1 MPSDSI
7 LTPLRRPR
15 FRRMITAQFVAETGD
30 GITLVALPLYV
41 FARTD
46 SALLTSLT
54 FAAEMTLGIL
64 LGFLGGIAADAFD
77 RQRVLLTSYLVRG
90 GLLVAAFAVGPLW
103 LAVTFGVMARALG
116 QLDNPSFDALV
127 PGQAEDDLQQV
138 LAVRRFVQA
147 VSITI
152 GPAVGALAVSLIG
165 PRPALLLNA
174 ALFAVS
180 WLILVGVDHLDAD
193 HADRVAARAGL
204 SVSESARDLV
214 GGMAIAGRLPGVR
227 RLVLYWSLVMATVA
241 IVMAAAV
248 VWFER
253 ELAVDE
259 VWYGLAISAYG
270 IGAAIGAAWAGGR
283 SFSWPLPRVLLVAAP
298 VYAVFCGFGVLFE
311 VPWLLPL
318 GWLCW
323 GIALG
328 PEMVLGELFFV
339 RRVPEESLGRAF
351 AGVGVANTIGMAV
364 GYTIAGPALEL
375 WGPRSVVL
383 GVAAFI
389 LLLGLVLWLRPAME
403 GAAWPD
409 RQLQPAV

>member
-1 MPSDSI
+1 MQRDSI

-15 FRRMITAQFVAETGD
+15 FRRMIAAQFVAETGD

-54 FAAEMTLGIL
+54 FAAEMALGIL
-64 LGFLGGIAADAFD
+64 LGFLGGMAADAFD

-103 LAVTFGVMARALG
+103 LAVTFGVLARALG

-152 GPAVGALAVSLIG
+152 GPAVGAFAVSLIG
-165 PRPALLLNA
+165 PRSALLLNA

-180 WLILVGVDHLDAD
+180 WLILVGVHQLDAD
-193 HADRVAARAGL
+193 HADRVASREGL
-204 SVSESARDLV
+204 SVSEAARELT
-214 GGMAIAGRLPGVR
+214 GGMAIAIRLPGVR
-227 RLVLYWSLVMATVA
+227 RLVLYWSIVMATVA
-241 IVMAAAV
+241 VVMAAAV

-259 VWYGLAISAYG
+259 IWYGLAISAYG

-283 SFSWPLPRVLLVAAP
+283 SFSWPLPRVLLVASP

-311 VPWLLPL
+311 VPWLLPI

-375 WGPRSVVL
+375 WGARAVVL

-389 LLLGLVLWLRPAME
+389 LLMGVLMWLRPALQ
-403 GAAWPD
+403 GAAWPE
-409 RQLQPAV
+409 RELAPAT

>member
-1 MPSDSI
+1 MESDSI
-7 LTPLRRPR
+7 LKPLRRPR
-15 FRRMITAQFVAETGD
+15 FRRMISAQFVAETGD

-54 FAAEMTLGIL
+54 FAAEMTVGIL

-103 LAVTFGVMARALG
+103 LAVSFGVLARALG

-152 GPAVGALAVSLIG
+152 GPAVGAFAVSLIG

-174 ALFAVS
+174 ALFVVS
-180 WLILVGVDHLDAD
+180 WLILIGVRGLDAEHD
-193 HADRVAARAGL
+193 DRVASLEGL
-204 SVSESARDLV
+204 SVAEAGRDLAK
-214 GGMAIAGRLPGVR
+214 GMAIAIRLPGVR
-227 RLVLYWSLVMATVA
+227 RLVLYWSVVMATVA

-253 ELAVDE
+253 TLAVDE

-283 SFSWPLPRVLLVAAP
+283 SFSWPLSRVLFVAAP
-298 VYAVFCGFGVLFE
+298 VYATFCCVGVVFS

-339 RRVPEESLGRAF
+339 RRIPEESLGRAF

-364 GYTIAGPALEL
+364 GYAIAGPALEL
-375 WGPRSVVL
+375 WGPRTVVM
-383 GVAAFI
+383 GVAGFI
-389 LLLGLVLWLRPAME
+389 LLLGLLWLRPAME
-403 GAAWPD
+403 GASWPD
-409 RQLQPAV
+409 RALEPVG

>member
-7 LTPLRRPR
+7 LKPLRRRR

-54 FAAEMTLGIL
+54 FAAEMTIGIL

-103 LAVTFGVMARALG
+103 LAVSFGVLARALG

-152 GPAVGALAVSLIG
+152 GPAVGAFAVSLIG
-165 PRPALLLNA
+165 ARSALLLNA

-180 WLILVGVDHLDAD
+180 WLILVGVKGLDAD
-193 HADRVAARAGL
+193 HADRVAALEGL
-204 SVSESARDLV
+204 SVTEAARDLA
-214 GGMAIAGRLPGVR
+214 GGMAIAVRIRGVR
-227 RLVLYWSLVMATVA
+227 RLVLYWSLGMATVA
-241 IVMAAAV
+241 IVMAAAI

-253 ELAVDE
+253 SLAVDE
-259 VWYGLAISAYG
+259 IWYGLAISAYG

-283 SFSWPLPRVLLVAAP
+283 SFSWPLPRVLLVTAPIYAA
-298 VYAVFCGFGVLFE
+298 FCGVGVLFA

-339 RRVPEESLGRAF
+339 HRVPEESLGRAF
-351 AGVGVANTIGMAV
+351 AGVGVANTVGMAA
-364 GYTIAGPALEL
+364 GYAIAGPALEL

-383 GVAAFI
+383 AVAAFI

-409 RQLQPAV
+409 RELEPVA

>member
-1 MPSDSI
+1 MESDSI
-7 LTPLRRPR
+7 LKPLRRPR
-15 FRRMITAQFVAETGD
+15 FRRMIAAQFVAEAGD

-77 RQRVLLTSYLVRG
+77 RQRVLSTSYLVRG

-103 LAVTFGVMARALG
+103 LAVSFGVMARALG

-127 PGQAEDDLQQV
+127 PGQARGDLQQV

-165 PRPALLLNA
+165 ARTALLLNA

-180 WLILVGVDHLDAD
+180 WLILAGVEGLDAD
-193 HADRVAARAGL
+193 HDDRVAALEGL
-204 SVSESARDLV
+204 SVAEAGRDLA
-214 GGMAIAGRLPGVR
+214 GGMAIAVRLSGVR
-227 RLVLYWSLVMATVA
+227 RLVLYWSVFMAAVA
-241 IVMAAAV
+241 VVMAAAV

-253 ELAVDE
+253 ELAVSE

-270 IGAAIGAAWAGGR
+270 IGAAVGTAWAGGR
-283 SFSWPLPRVLLVAAP
+283 SFSWSLPRVLLVAAP
-298 VYAVFCGFGVLFE
+298 VYAVFCGLGVVFA

-328 PEMVLGELFFV
+328 PEMVLGEVFFV
-339 RRVPEESLGRAF
+339 SRVPEERLGRAF
-351 AGVGVANTIGMAV
+351 AGVGVANTIGMAA
-364 GYTIAGPALEL
+364 GYAIAGPALEL
-375 WGPRSVVL
+375 WGPRAVVL
-383 GVAAFI
+383 SVAVFI
-389 LLLGLVLWLRPAME
+389 LLLGLLWVRPAIE
-403 GAAWPD
+403 GARWPD
-409 RQLQPAV
+409 RVLEPVA

>member
-1 MPSDSI
+1 METDSI
-7 LTPLRRPR
+7 LKPLRRSR
-15 FRRMITAQFVAETGD
+15 FRRMIAAQFVAETGD

-54 FAAEMTLGIL
+54 FAAEMTVGIL

-90 GLLVAAFAVGPLW
+90 ALLVAAFAVGPLW
-103 LAVTFGVMARALG
+103 LAVTFGVLARALG

-152 GPAVGALAVSLIG
+152 GPAVGAFAVSLIG
-165 PRPALLLNA
+165 ARSALLLNA

-180 WLILVGVDHLDAD
+180 WVILVGVRGLDAE
-193 HADRVAARAGL
+193 HADRAASLAGL
-204 SVSESARDLV
+204 SVSEAARDLA
-214 GGMAIAGRLPGVR
+214 GGMAIAVRIPGVR
-227 RLVLYWSLVMATVA
+227 RLVLYWSLGMAAVA
-241 IVMAAAV
+241 VVLAAAV

-253 ELAVDE
+253 TLAVDE
-259 VWYGLAISAYG
+259 IWYGLAISAYG

-283 SFSWPLPRVLLVAAP
+283 SFSWPLARVLLVAAP
-298 VYAVFCGFGVLFE
+298 VYATFCGVGVLFD

-339 RRVPEESLGRAF
+339 NRVPEESLGRAF
-351 AGVGVANTIGMAV
+351 AGVGVANTVGMAA
-364 GYTIAGPALEL
+364 GYAIAGPALEL
-375 WGPRSVVL
+375 WGPRTVVL
-383 GVAAFI
+383 GVAVFV
-389 LLLGLVLWLRPAME
+389 LLLGLLWLGPARR

-409 RQLQPAV
+409 RALAPVA

>member
-1 MPSDSI
+1 MQSDSI
-7 LTPLRRPR
+7 LKPLRRPR

-54 FAAEMTLGIL
+54 FAAEMTIGIL

-103 LAVTFGVMARALG
+103 LAVSFGILARALG

-127 PGQAEDDLQQV
+127 PGQADDDLQQV

-152 GPAVGALAVSLIG
+152 GPAVGAIAVSLIG
-165 PRPALLLNA
+165 ARSALLMNA

-180 WLILVGVDHLDAD
+180 WLILVGVKGLDAD
-193 HADRVAARAGL
+193 HADRAAALEGL
-204 SVSESARDLV
+204 SVTEAARDLA
-214 GGMAIAGRLPGVR
+214 GGMAIAVRIRGVR
-227 RLVLYWSLVMATVA
+227 RLVLYWSLGMSAVA
-241 IVMAAAV
+241 IVMAAAI

-253 ELAVDE
+253 SLAVDE
-259 VWYGLAISAYG
+259 IWYGLAISAYG

-283 SFSWPLPRVLLVAAP
+283 SFSWPLPRVLLVVAPIYAA
-298 VYAVFCGFGVLFE
+298 FCGVGVLFA

-351 AGVGVANTIGMAV
+351 AGVGVANTVGMAA
-364 GYTIAGPALEL
+364 GYAIAGPALEL

-409 RQLQPAV
+409 RELEPVA

>member
-1 MPSDSI
+1 MQSDSI
-7 LTPLRRPR
+7 LKPLRRPR

-54 FAAEMTLGIL
+54 FAAEMTIGIL

-103 LAVTFGVMARALG
+103 LAVSFGILARALG

-127 PGQAEDDLQQV
+127 PGQADDDLQQV

-152 GPAVGALAVSLIG
+152 GPAVGAIAVSLIG
-165 PRPALLLNA
+165 ARSALLMNA

-180 WLILVGVDHLDAD
+180 WLILVGVKGLDAD
-193 HADRVAARAGL
+193 HADRAAALEGL
-204 SVSESARDLV
+204 SVTEAARDLA
-214 GGMAIAGRLPGVR
+214 GGMAIAVRIRGVR
-227 RLVLYWSLVMATVA
+227 RLVLYWSLGMSAVA
-241 IVMAAAV
+241 IVMAAAI

-253 ELAVDE
+253 SLAVDE
-259 VWYGLAISAYG
+259 IWYGLAISAYG

-283 SFSWPLPRVLLVAAP
+283 SFSWPLPRVLLVVAPIYAA
-298 VYAVFCGFGVLFE
+298 FCGVGVLFA

-351 AGVGVANTIGMAV
+351 AGVGVANTVGMAA
-364 GYTIAGPALEL
+364 GYAIAGPALEL

-389 LLLGLVLWLRPAME
+389 LVLGVVLWLRPAME

-409 RQLQPAV
+409 RELEPVA

>member
-1 MPSDSI
+1 MQSDSI
-7 LTPLRRPR
+7 LKPLRRPR

-54 FAAEMTLGIL
+54 FAAEMTIGIL

-103 LAVTFGVMARALG
+103 LAVSFGILARALG

-127 PGQAEDDLQQV
+127 PGQADDDLQQV

-152 GPAVGALAVSLIG
+152 GPAVGAIAVSLIG
-165 PRPALLLNA
+165 ARSALLMNA

-180 WLILVGVDHLDAD
+180 WLILVGVKGLDAD
-193 HADRVAARAGL
+193 HADRAAALEGL
-204 SVSESARDLV
+204 SVTEAARDLA
-214 GGMAIAGRLPGVR
+214 GGMAIAVRIRGVR
-227 RLVLYWSLVMATVA
+227 RLVLYWSLGMSAVA
-241 IVMAAAV
+241 IVMAAAI

-253 ELAVDE
+253 SLAVDE
-259 VWYGLAISAYG
+259 IWYGLAISAYG

-283 SFSWPLPRVLLVAAP
+283 SFSWPLPRVLLVVAPIYAA
-298 VYAVFCGFGVLFE
+298 FCGVGVLFA

-351 AGVGVANTIGMAV
+351 AGVGVANTVGMAA
-364 GYTIAGPALEL
+364 GYAIAGPALEL

-389 LLLGLVLWLRPAME
+389 LVLGVVLWLRPAME
-403 GAAWPD
+403 CAAWPD
-409 RQLQPAV
+409 RELEPVA